1 LAATAFPP
9 PIQSGGGVSQAWNE
23 DSADPLAARSL
34 LVHRD
39 SRKVVGAMSS
49 RIFSD
54 VSAADAFCRERLLP
68 ELMRLKAK
76 VERRDAAHAVTGY
89 LLQHPT
95 GGEMHLEVRTAKAPT
110 TTRSFSCSE
119 SEQAVSAYKEFGDS
133 PPSVRLVVEFC
144 A

>member
-1 LAATAFPP
+1 
-9 PIQSGGGVSQAWNE
+9 
-23 DSADPLAARSL
+23 
-34 LVHRD
+34 
-39 SRKVVGAMSS
+39 MSS

-95 GGEMHLEVRTAKAPT
+95 GGEMHLEVRTAKAPNNDNVILVFRIGT
-110 TTRSFSCSE
+110 S
-119 SEQAVSAYKEFGDS
+119 G
-133 PPSVRLVVEFC
+133 VRP
-144 A
+144 